1 MAEDEDTPTI
11 PTTPGAGPGDT
22 VASDPA
28 GGPSRAGAPASGSA
42 PVGFNDLVLSIAAN
56 AVAHLGG
63 EGPSDRVPSRADLQL
78 AAHHVDMLA
87 MLKEKTRGNLEPEEE
102 NVLGTLLYEL
112 RMRYLEAAR
121 NV

>member
-1 MAEDEDTPTI
+1 MTDPDDRPSQPSTP
-11 PTTPGAGPGDT
+11 A
-22 VASDPA
+22 
-28 GGPSRAGAPASGSA
+28 A

-63 EGPSDRVPSRADLQL
+63 EDDPERVPSRADLQL
-78 AAHHVDMLA
+78 AAHHVDILA

-112 RMRYLEAAR
+112 RMKYLEAAQR
-121 NV
+121 LG